1 MLPKKTSN
9 IKTAQKSKMVRIEMY
24 TLQAKL
30 EQFKDQINTKN
41 VLNS

>member
-1 MLPKKTSN
+1 MLPRKTSN
-9 IKTAQKSKMVRIEMY
+9 INTAQKSKRVRIEMY

-41 VLNS
+41 VFNS